1 MESVEIGQIEQTKEG
16 IVKDQNKKK
25 GLTKGA
31 KTRGR
36 IGQFNIPQEEL
47 ETGYVSQ
54 GIENDINFNDRFNL
68 KRKNNNKKKIIKE
81 SILNKKN
88 FQKKFNGY
96 YVKPNVK
103 PNVKRK
109 WLDVSVENDQLR
121 ELAETNDVM
130 DQADRME
137 KNYQPMMGGK
147 EDLFANGFSK
157 LEKEIN
163 GLKER
168 INNINIG
175 GYWSVDENK
184 MINNPTLDKYVF
196 VDKQSENFQDL
207 VENSSNDKLR
217 ELFEKAKKKKL
228 SKKKEEE
235 EKEKSAE
242 DPSSNETSSLENES
256 NESSSAEINNNN
268 PSIDKYKLNT
278 DVESKKIF

>member
-1 MESVEIGQIEQTKEG
+1 MENNKIEKTGLIEQEGEG
-16 IVKDQNKKK
+16 IVKDQNKSKK
-25 GLTKGA
+25 EELTKKI
-31 KTRGR
+31 KTRER
-36 IGQFNIPQEEL
+36 TEQFNIPQEEIKA
-47 ETGYVSQ
+47 GYDVSQ
-54 GIENDINFNDRFNL
+54 GIKNDINFNDRFN
-68 KRKNNNKKKIIKE
+68 
-81 SILNKKN
+81 ILNKKN
-88 FQKKFNGY
+88 FQKKINGC

-103 PNVKRK
+103 QK
-109 WLDVSVENDQLR
+109 LFDVSVENDQFR
-121 ELAETNDVM
+121 EFAEANDVLN
-130 DQADRME
+130 QADRME

-168 INNINIG
+168 INSINIG

-184 MINNPTLDKYVF
+184 MINNPTLGKYVF

-207 VENSSNDKLR
+207 VKNSDNDKLR

-242 DPSSNETSSLENES
+242 DPSSNEISSLENES

-268 PSIDKYKLNT
+268 PNIDKYKFNAGVASETIL
-278 DVESKKIF
+278 